1 MGFDRFR
8 QWIIAQAAFGLL
20 GILKLFPTDAAL
32 NFAAWLGRRVGPKL
46 KRHKLVVTNLRN
58 AFPEKSEAEIQQLAM
73 ASWEHLGRMAAE
85 YIFFD
90 RLFDAAELRKGNDG
104 RVEIVGEDYLRDLRE
119 NPRPF
124 IFITAHT
131 GNFEVLPHAAV
142 ARGNPVAVLFRPPN
156 NPFIAEKLARMRG
169 VGAEL
174 LVPSLSGSFKI
185 LTRQLAQG
193 KGMGILVDQKFLRGV
208 PTRFFGLEAKT
219 NPLVPRLARQF
230 HCEIVPVRSIRIAG
244 NRYRLIVE
252 PPLALPRNEAGEIDI
267 EASAQALNDKVES
280 WVREYPEQWLWYHDR
295 WDIKRTL
302 R

>member
-8 QWIIAQAAFGLL
+8 QWITAQAAFGLL
-20 GILKLFPTDAAL
+20 GALKLFPTDTAL
-32 NFAAWLGRRVGPKL
+32 DFSARMARRFGPRL
-46 KRHKLVVTNLRN
+46 KRHRLVVTNLRN
-58 AFPEKSEAEIQQLAM
+58 AFPEKSEAEIEALAA

-90 RLFDAAELRKGNDG
+90 RLFSPAELGKGNDG
-104 RVEIVGEDYLRDLRE
+104 RVEVVGEDRLRDLRE

-142 ARGNPVAVLFRPPN
+142 ARGTPVAVLFRPPN
-156 NPFIAEKLARMRG
+156 NPFIAEKLAQMRG
-169 VGAEL
+169 AGAEL

-193 KGMGILVDQKFLRGV
+193 RGIGILVDQKFIRGV
-208 PTRFFGLEAKT
+208 ATRFFGLPVNT
-219 NPLVPRLARQF
+219 NPLVPRLVRQF
-230 HCEIVPVRSIRIAG
+230 QCEVVPVRSIRIAG
-244 NRYRLIVE
+244 NRYRLMVE
-252 PPLALPRNEAGEIDI
+252 PSLVLPRNAAGEIDV
-267 EASAQALNDKVES
+267 EASAQAINDKVES

-295 WDIKRTL
+295 WDIKNTL